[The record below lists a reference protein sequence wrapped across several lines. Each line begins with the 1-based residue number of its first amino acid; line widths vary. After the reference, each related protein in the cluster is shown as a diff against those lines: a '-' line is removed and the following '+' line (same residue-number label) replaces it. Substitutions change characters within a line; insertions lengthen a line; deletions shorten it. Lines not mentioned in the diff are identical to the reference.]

1 MLYQGD
7 NGSLRTYSI
16 VMVVFGISLFG
27 LPVVV
32 ELLPD
37 LFRWHEPCVN
47 IADEHMI
54 VSMYYALGI
63 CFILGAKDPVR
74 NSIIVDYAIISSV
87 LHGTVMAYYA
97 LTLETEMPHM
107 WGDIPFLFAIAIFF
121 GFYHPRRVARRSA

>member
-7 NGSLRTYSI
+7 NASLRTYSI
-16 VMVVFGISLFG
+16 VMVLFGISLFG

-37 LFRWHEPCVN
+37 LFRWHEPNVN
-47 IADEHMI
+47 MADEHMI

-63 CFILGAKDPVR
+63 CFIMGAKDPVR
-74 NSIIVDYAIISSV
+74 NAIIVDYAIISSV
-87 LHGTVMAYYA
+87 LHASVMAYYA

-107 WGDIPFLFAIAIFF
+107 WGDIPFLFAIAIGF
-121 GFYHPRRVARRSA
+121 GIYHPRRVARRSA